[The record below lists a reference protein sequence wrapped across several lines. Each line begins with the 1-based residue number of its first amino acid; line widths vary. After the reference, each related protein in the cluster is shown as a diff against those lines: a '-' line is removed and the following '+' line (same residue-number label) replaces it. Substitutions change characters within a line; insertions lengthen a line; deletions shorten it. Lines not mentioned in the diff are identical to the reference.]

1 MQHDDPAKPLD
12 ALMEPGTT
20 VMLGTAEA
28 ADRIEF
34 RPMTV
39 ARVSGDVIE
48 ILLDSNEQ
56 WARALADGD
65 VAYVTMSD
73 NRANTWV
80 SLRGSLSV
88 SADPA
93 LIDELWNPAAGAFFD
108 DGRDTPGIAVLRIAA
123 ERGAYWTSPGGRIGS
138 VIAMVKAKLGDAEQ
152 SGEHG
157 DVSL

>member
-1 MQHDDPAKPLD
+1 
-12 ALMEPGTT
+12 MEPGTT
-20 VMLGTAEA
+20 VMLGTTESSGL
-28 ADRIEF
+28 EF

-39 ARVSGDVIE
+39 ARVSGGVIE

-56 WARALADGD
+56 WARELGDGD
-65 VAYVTMSD
+65 IAYVTMSD

-88 SADPA
+88 TSDPA

-108 DGRDTPGIAVLRIAA
+108 DGRDTPGITALRITA
-123 ERGAYWTSPGGRIGS
+123 EHGAYWTSPSGRIGS
-138 VIAMVKAKLGDAEQ
+138 VIAMVKAKFGDPEQ